1 MVVSLLMVVNGLRM
15 IKVFQ
20 LKVNGVA
27 FRLIPESTQVKNAL
41 KERKT
46 AGIDDDDFHGVPS
59 FPGNFQIL
67 FFRAASIIHGNC
79 KIEAAANE
87 ESDGA
92 GVSKKRP

>member
-46 AGIDDDDFHGVPS
+46 AGIDDDDFHGVPV
-59 FPGNFQIL
+59 FQFQIL

-79 KIEAAANE
+79 KIEVAANE